1 MTFDLSRHL
10 SRRERIKSDPTL
22 TKIWDRKP
30 LEDAVA
36 QARIRYR
43 AEVAK
48 LEIFDKLGEK
58 QWK

>member
-1 MTFDLSRHL
+1 MTFDLFTHL

-22 TKIWDRKP
+22 IKIWDRKP
-30 LEDAVA
+30 LEDAVTK
-36 QARIRYR
+36 ARIRYR

-58 QWK
+58 

>member
-1 MTFDLSRHL
+1 MTFDLFTHL

-22 TKIWDRKP
+22 AKIWDRKP
-30 LEDAVA
+30 LEDAVT

-48 LEIFDKLGEK
+48 LEIFDKLGEE
-58 QWK
+58 QCI